1 MHSVSSEIHYAVR
14 RAGAA
19 DLDAVLDV
27 LAESGATRS
36 SETAEQRP
44 ASEMQRATWGRMM
57 RTADLSVYLAE
68 QSAVP
73 VGTAAML
80 VMPHLTYDCHPTAFI
95 EAVVVKYAH
104 RRRGVARQLLDRAL
118 GDARKADCLKVQLL
132 SHKRHASDGALRLY
146 EAAGFAAEAE
156 GLRLYLAP
164 WPPGGT

>member
-27 LAESGATRS
+27 LAESRATRS

-73 VGTAAML
+73 VGWAM
-80 VMPHLTYDCHPTAFI
+80 PG
-95 EAVVVKYAH
+95 
-104 RRRGVARQLLDRAL
+104 RRIA
-118 GDARKADCLKVQLL
+118 
-132 SHKRHASDGALRLY
+132 
-146 EAAGFAAEAE
+146 
-156 GLRLYLAP
+156 
-164 WPPGGT
+164 